1 VVKEVNRK
9 IYIGFYGWISG
20 EVCEISDVEI
30 HNARIEKASNKIDM
44 QKQNDQLLSLEPEK
58 SSPELTHPKINL
70 VY

>member
-9 IYIGFYGWISG
+9 RYIGFYGLISG

-30 HNARIEKASNKIDM
+30 HNAQIEKANNKIDM
-44 QKQNDQLLSLEPEK
+44 QKQNDQLLSLRPEK
-58 SSPELTHPKINL
+58 SIPELTHPKINL